1 MQKELQRIST
11 ANLIHMLD
19 KVDEDLKL
27 PVCFELV
34 KRISTDNES
43 FFKLFI
49 DLYGDIHKE
58 NNKNLTK

>member
-27 PVCFELV
+27 PVCFELA

-58 NNKNLTK
+58 NNKTLTK

>member
-1 MQKELQRIST
+1 MQKELEKIST
-11 ANLIHMLD
+11 ANLIRMID
-19 KVDEDLKL
+19 KVDDDLKL
-27 PVCFELV
+27 PVCFELA

-58 NNKNLTK
+58 SDKNLIK